1 MADNEAL
8 YITIL
13 GPVDLNGNTR
23 QMHIKVDPITAELC
37 EAEPTIMVTAEE
49 FRRLALAWDF
59 PLNDDDFQTAEG
71 EAHG

>member
-1 MADNEAL
+1 MADTDAL

-23 QMHIKVDPITAELC
+23 KMEIKVDPITAELC

-59 PLNDDDFQTAEG
+59 PLNDDDLQTAEG

>member
-1 MADNEAL
+1 MSDEAL

-23 QMHIKVDPITAELC
+23 EMHIKVDPITADLC
-37 EAEPTIMVTAEE
+37 ETMPSIMVTAEE

-59 PLNDDDFQTAEG
+59 PLNDDDFAAAEG